1 MAQTLGILGF
11 TISLLALFIASE
23 VMRRASQRQ
32 VDLETALAKLSTR
45 FQKIESS
52 VFHVEK
58 LAAEIRHQRRR
69 QADTLTSLA
78 NKGDGKVP
86 ATSTRSQK
94 TGSGEQFTPSSHQE
108 EPKTRRKT
116 G

>member
-32 VDLETALAKLSTR
+32 TDLEAALAKLSTR

-69 QADTLTSLA
+69 KADTITALA
-78 NKGDGKVP
+78 NKSDGKVP
-86 ATSTRSQK
+86 PTSARSQEK
-94 TGSGEQFTPSSHQE
+94 NSGERFTPSSHQE
-108 EPKTRRKT
+108 EPKSRRKT
-116 G
+116 A